1 MVDER
6 DGVARRSLE
15 YGVATIVTG
24 VRAAEP
30 DEVLQPASFE
40 PLTDW
45 IRPDS

>member
-15 YGVATIVTG
+15 YGGATIVTA
-24 VRAAEP
+24 VRVAEP
-30 DEVLQPASFE
+30 DEVLPRAHFE

-45 IRPDS
+45 IRPDY